1 MSEIR
6 RGNELR
12 DSLIEGINLV
22 TDVVRPTLGAGAST
36 VLLER
41 ENDFPLA
48 LNDGVSI
55 AKSVSHSDPFVNMG
69 VNLIQQVSSEAQ
81 AKSGDGTTTATIL
94 AQKMCQAAITY
105 YDFLDKLNPSML
117 KIVDNMEA
125 SVESMIEGLTTIAR
139 PLATK
144 EDLFNVAYVA
154 GNNDSEIGEILS
166 KAFDVSNKFSTVT
179 LQPSKNTSTTI
190 ETQNGFEIPSGY
202 ISHYFAPEGKL
213 DMKDA
218 YVVLTT
224 EVIDDF
230 SNMIPALELAK
241 GDNKPILFICRNV
254 SGNALPNLLVNVANK
269 AIDACIVKVPAWG
282 EEAEAWLDDIGCI
295 TGAKV
300 FKQGAGDTITE
311 LVKEDLGDT
320 VNITVKETSTVISQN
335 LDTDTKVKRF
345 VQDKDEYILSI
356 GEGIE
361 ELNDWDAEKL
371 NNRIARLQG
380 KVSIVHVGGN
390 SELEIRE
397 RLERFDDAINA
408 TKAALQSGVVYGGGL
423 AYLQVLY
430 SDAGWKNSID
440 DIIQEACWEIPIVIR
455 YNSDRQVIERT
466 ELYHN
471 FMNGDW
477 YDAKLKKL
485 VPVPYEYNILDP
497 LDVVISSLR
506 SAMSISRLVLTT
518 EVAVALPTE

>member
-1 MSEIR
+1 MSEIK
-6 RGNELR
+6 RGVELR
-12 DSLIEGINLV
+12 ESLMEGINLV
-22 TDVVRPTLGAGAST
+22 ADVIRPTLGAGAST

-41 ENDFPLA
+41 ENNFPLA
-48 LNDGVSI
+48 LNDGVTI
-55 AKSVSHSDPFVNMG
+55 AKSISHPDPFVNMG

-81 AKSGDGTTTATIL
+81 AKSGDGTTTATVL
-94 AQKMCQAAITY
+94 AQKMCEGAIVY
-105 YDFLDKLNPSML
+105 CNDYSKNMLDV
-117 KIVDNMEA
+117 VDEMET
-125 SVESMIEGLTTIAR
+125 SIDSMIQGLTELAV
-139 PLATK
+139 PLDSK
-144 EDLFNVAYVA
+144 QQLFNVAYVA
-154 GNNDSEIGEILS
+154 GNNDSEIGGILS
-166 KAFDVSNKFSTVT
+166 KAFDVDNKFSTVT
-179 LQPSKNTSTTI
+179 LQPSKNTSTFI

-230 SNMIPALELAK
+230 STLIPALEIAK
-241 GDNKPILFICRNV
+241 GDNRPVLFICRNV

-269 AIDACIVKVPAWG
+269 AINACIVKVPAWG

-295 TGAKV
+295 TGSKV
-300 FKQGAGDTITE
+300 FKEGAGDTITE
-311 LVKEDLGDT
+311 LVKEDLGDSVT
-320 VNITVKETSTVISQN
+320 ITVKDTSTIISQN
-335 LDTDTKVKRF
+335 LDTDINV
-345 VQDKDEYILSI
+345 DEYILSI

-397 RLERFDDAINA
+397 RLERFDDAVNA
-408 TKAALQSGVVYGGGL
+408 TKAALQSGVVKGGGL
-423 AYLQVLY
+423 AYYQVLN
-430 SDAGWKNSID
+430 SDAGWRNSIM
-440 DIIQEACWEIPIVIR
+440 DIIQEACEEIPIVIR
-455 YNSDRQVIERT
+455 YNSERHSARGVRGST
-466 ELYHN
+466 QQKDWL
-471 FMNGDW
+471 NGRW
-477 YDAKLKKL
+477 YDAKAKEPLS
-485 VPVPYEYNILDP
+485 VVGYRVIDP